1 MALQINQ
8 YSKTRTDLT
17 IQDDDLL
24 DFDSTEDSGTSY
36 ESAKITVSDFLAYV
50 SANVSS
56 NSIYTADDTILA
68 DRTLTASGAYTK
80 WNDGDTKIDHT
91 GESDSYGFIIEFSS
105 SERGQLGF
113 NQLLQ
118 SAFLELQNFD
128 IGPGLGTFFNA
139 IDGKVAVGHGTAT
152 STLHVK
158 GSGST
163 VATTNFLAQNS
174 VGSDLMTILDNGFVG
189 VGTSTAIGTEK
200 FRVLTQNFAFNGT
213 DEAVK
218 FSNNLGD
225 WIAINSGGG
234 IDINNFNTGL
244 GADLGTQNLNTYFV
258 DYNFSSIRNSPNPSG
273 TSYLSFDANLGNSSP
288 FTRMGINTV
297 NTSLDTL
304 LQINLDKGGADIAI
318 SPIVIDI
325 LDNYGVHDVDL
336 AGATEIK
343 TGIKSSLIGSFT
355 TTTTGNGIVR
365 AGWFNAEGGDENQAI
380 FIDNGLIMSPNM
392 PTSSA
397 GLPTGAMWNNSGV
410 VNIV

>member
-1 MALQINQ
+1 M
-8 YSKTRTDLT
+8 
-17 IQDDDLL
+17 
-24 DFDSTEDSGTSY
+24 
-36 ESAKITVSDFLAYV
+36 
-50 SANVSS
+50 
-56 NSIYTADDTILA
+56 
-68 DRTLTASGAYTK
+68 
-80 WNDGDTKIDHT
+80 
-91 GESDSYGFIIEFSS
+91 
-105 SERGQLGF
+105 
-113 NQLLQ
+113 
-118 SAFLELQNFD
+118 
-128 IGPGLGTFFNA
+128 
-139 IDGKVAVGHGTAT
+139 
-152 STLHVK
+152 
-158 GSGST
+158 
-163 VATTNFLAQNS
+163 
-174 VGSDLMTILDNGFVG
+174 
-189 VGTSTAIGTEK
+189 
-200 FRVLTQNFAFNGT
+200 LTQNFAFNGT

-355 TTTTGNGIVR
+355 TTTTGIGIVR

-380 FIDNGLIMSPNM
+380 FIDNGLIMSPNI